1 MSKKSSSRSRHSTK
15 KPTTHSSNTDP
26 PTTSASEV
34 AQCMLKF
41 QKRREKALEKIDKL
55 VAEIDEIDEEIT
67 TYLRDVPVLL

>member
-1 MSKKSSSRSRHSTK
+1 
-15 KPTTHSSNTDP
+15 
-26 PTTSASEV
+26 
-34 AQCMLKF
+34 MLKF